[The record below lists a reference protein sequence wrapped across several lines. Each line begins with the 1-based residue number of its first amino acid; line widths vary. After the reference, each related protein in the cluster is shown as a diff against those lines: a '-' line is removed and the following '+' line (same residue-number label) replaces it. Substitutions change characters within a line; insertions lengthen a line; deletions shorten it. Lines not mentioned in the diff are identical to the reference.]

1 MFEGLRSRLQ
11 KVTGSLEDSIEQNI
25 PAESAPA
32 GASASDAAA
41 PTKSEG
47 KDPSL
52 ISRVK
57 VLITDRE
64 FIVSEKDIK
73 EPLSELQIVLL
84 ENDVALPVA
93 DEILHRVKEDL
104 TGRRRKIGEP
114 LHGIVVNA
122 LRNALVGVLGEGFDL
137 VSYIRGHERPV
148 KILFTGVNGTGKTT
162 TVAKVASYL
171 KNQGFSVVI
180 GAGDTFRAGALE
192 QIDVHAD
199 RLGIKII
206 QHQEGA
212 DPSAVLFDAVQYAK
226 AHRID
231 AVLADTAGRFHNRA
245 NLMNQLGKIRRVMN
259 PDIIVY
265 VDEAVAGNDAVIRAH
280 EFEKTVGADAVIL
293 TKADMDAKGGAAIS
307 IAHTIGKP
315 VMFLGTGQGYD
326 DIVPFS
332 AERVVGELLG
342 VDA

>member
-25 PAESAPA
+25 PDGPAPA
-32 GASASDAAA
+32 GTVARVAAA
-41 PTKSEG
+41 PAEEAG
-47 KDPSL
+47 KDLSL

-93 DEILHRVKEDL
+93 DEILQRVKEDL

-122 LRNALVGVLGEGFDL
+122 LRNSLLGVLGDGFDL
-137 VSYIRGHERPV
+137 VSYIRGHDRPV

-171 KNQGFSVVI
+171 KNQGFQSSSVQATRS
-180 GAGDTFRAGALE
+180 GP
-192 QIDVHAD
+192 VHSS
-199 RLGIKII
+199 R
-206 QHQEGA
+206 
-212 DPSAVLFDAVQYAK
+212 
-226 AHRID
+226 
-231 AVLADTAGRFHNRA
+231 
-245 NLMNQLGKIRRVMN
+245 
-259 PDIIVY
+259 
-265 VDEAVAGNDAVIRAH
+265 
-280 EFEKTVGADAVIL
+280 
-293 TKADMDAKGGAAIS
+293 
-307 IAHTIGKP
+307 
-315 VMFLGTGQGYD
+315 
-326 DIVPFS
+326 
-332 AERVVGELLG
+332 
-342 VDA
+342 